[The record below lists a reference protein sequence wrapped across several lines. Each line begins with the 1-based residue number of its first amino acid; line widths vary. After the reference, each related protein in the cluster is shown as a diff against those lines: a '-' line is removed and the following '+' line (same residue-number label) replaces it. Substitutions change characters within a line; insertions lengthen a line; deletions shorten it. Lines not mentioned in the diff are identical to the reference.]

1 MKSIWESRLQRIVI
15 YRIADNV
22 EEKLDNYEKAN
33 QTDELELYYSYNKGN
48 LQIFPIKKS
57 GITRLLSTLNW

>member
-1 MKSIWESRLQRIVI
+1 MRCIWQCRLQRIKI
-15 YRIADNV
+15 CRITDDTM
-22 EEKLDNYEKAN
+22 ERLDNYERAN
-33 QTDELELYYSYNKGN
+33 QTDELELYYEYCKGN